1 MKKTNIKKML
11 SFIVCMLLIAAIAL
25 FTIGCND
32 NNTPTTSS
40 EPADK
45 ILAETDVTEL
55 GDGQT
60 QVSFTVVDVNGKESH
75 FIIHTDKTILSEALI
90 EHNLIAGEDS
100 QYGLYVKTVNGTTLD
115 YDKDGK
121 YWAFY
126 IDDKYANS
134 GVENTEISETQ
145 KYYFK
150 AE

>member
-1 MKKTNIKKML
+1 MKTTNIKSML
-11 SFIVCMLLIAAIAL
+11 SFIVCMVLIAAIAL

-32 NNTPTTSS
+32 NNTPTTS

-55 GDGQT
+55 GDGET
-60 QVSFTVVDVNGKESH
+60 QVSFTVVDVDGKESH
-75 FIIHTDKTILSEALI
+75 FIIYTDKTILGEALM
-90 EHNLIAGEDS
+90 EHNLIAGEES
-100 QYGLYVKTVNGTTLD
+100 EYGLYVKTVNGTTLD
-115 YDKDGK
+115 YEKDGK

-126 IDDKYANS
+126 IDGKYANT
-134 GVENTEISETQ
+134 GVETTEISDVA